1 MSRTLEYGA
10 TLVLAA
16 ALASGS
22 MLPAR
27 VAKVRDGAHAVPQW
41 KDPDAAHRRYFAGQH
56 PQYRPLNARQRDYW
70 DWRHY
75 RPG

>member
-16 ALASGS
+16 TLASGS
-22 MLPAR
+22 LLAAR
-27 VAKVRDGAHAVPQW
+27 VAKVGDGAHAVPQW
-41 KDPDAAHRRYFAGQH
+41 NDPDAAYRRHLAGQH
-56 PQYRPLNARQRDYW
+56 LRYRPLNARQRDYW